1 MGARAREYAEII
13 GYHYEQAV
21 RYLGELGPLGEH
33 ARELGGQAAGHLGLS
48 GTRAVARGDMRA
60 AANLLSRATALYPEG
75 DRRGRRLLP
84 DLAHALSQLGEF
96 DRASEVLD
104 RAKREAAAT
113 NDRAV
118 EAEVLLAR
126 AWLDFIRDLNSW
138 PAYAEAQ
145 AKGAIGIFQE
155 LEDEQAWPAPGS

>member
-1 MGARAREYAEII
+1 
-13 GYHYEQAV
+13 
-21 RYLGELGPLGEH
+21 
-33 ARELGGQAAGHLGLS
+33 
-48 GTRAVARGDMRA
+48 MRA

-118 EAEVLLAR
+118 EAEVLLVR
-126 AWLDFIRDLNSW
+126 A
-138 PAYAEAQ
+138 
-145 AKGAIGIFQE
+145 
-155 LEDEQAWPAPGS
+155 